1 VDVAAAAGDEGVD
14 ERRETRRPDPP
25 GAGQQNDG
33 PRRRP
38 IGQRGIGSLRLAG
51 CGGGSDLLGRGR
63 AARGEHGLEVGNE
76 RGRERVALGSALA
89 GVRLH
94 RLRPPERL
102 VVSLSGM
109 AWGRRGGKGE
119 GRGRERCTD
128 EGWQEEEVVVTGK
141 GWSLGGGGDGLK

>member
-94 RLRPPERL
+94 RLRRPERL
-102 VVSLSGM
+102 FVALSGM
-109 AWGRRGGKGE
+109 ALGEERRE
-119 GRGRERCTD
+119 GRGG
-128 EGWQEEEVVVTGK
+128 EGGGGVRTKRMME
-141 GWSLGGGGDGLK
+141 GGGGDDGEGLEEVGMD